1 MENKIKKLLL
11 SFVLLKSFSLV
22 SQTKEP
28 KDFMITTNA
37 HAGYIISHRNNMT
50 HLIKG
55 HVGAAEINFVYRTN
69 GSKPWHQLYKYPELG
84 IGFMHFWLGNPEQLG
99 TLEALYPYS
108 DFRLT
113 KINPV
118 FSLNMRVGVG
128 LAYLM
133 KPFNIETNHKN
144 NAIGSH
150 LNGFVNLRLN
160 AVFRLSN
167 KLKLNT
173 GFGMSHAS
181 NGAMKTPNLGLNIPT
196 AHLGL
201 SYVLGNNQWTCRK
214 DSVPPCVKTW
224 RVSVIAAFGVK
235 ELEVPTGSKY
245 LAYGLQLNAYKPLN
259 YKNRIGGGIEAAYND
274 ATKAV
279 WEDDGVFNYEFKDI
293 VQVGAK
299 VGYEYRIH
307 KLSLPIEFGYYLYK
321 KQSYNGKIFHR
332 IGMRYNI
339 NKHLIANLSLF
350 THWAKADYFEWGL
363 GYEF

>member
-1 MENKIKKLLL
+1 MKNKIRYSLFLFGLLIPFSVFSQKKE
-11 SFVLLKSFSLV
+11 
-22 SQTKEP
+22 TR
-28 KDFMITTNA
+28 DFMITANG

-55 HVGAAEINFVYRTN
+55 HVGVAELNFVYRTN
-69 GSKPWHQLYKYPELG
+69 GRKPWHQLYKYPELG
-84 IGFMHFWLGNPEQLG
+84 VGFMHFWLGNPEQLG

-118 FSLNMRVGVG
+118 FSLNMRVGIG

-133 KPFNIETNHKN
+133 KPFDIKTNHKN

-160 AVFRLSN
+160 AVFTLSK

-181 NGAMKTPNLGLNIPT
+181 NAAMKTPNLGLNIPT

-201 SYVLGNNQWTCRK
+201 SYILGNKEWVCKK
-214 DSVPPCVKTW
+214 DSVPPCVKSI
-224 RVSVIAAFGVK
+224 RVSIIGAFGVK
-235 ELEVPTGSKY
+235 ELEVPTGNKY
-245 LAYGLQLNAYKPLN
+245 VAYSLQLNAYKPLN
-259 YKNRIGGGIEAAYND
+259 YKNRIGGGVEAGYNE

-279 WEDDGVFNYEFKDI
+279 WEDDGITNYKFKDI
-293 VQVGAK
+293 VQVGVK

-307 KLSLPIEFGYYLYK
+307 RLSLPLEFGYYIHK
-321 KQSYNGKIFHR
+321 TQSYNGKIFHR

-339 NKHLIANLSLF
+339 NKHLIANFTLF